1 MKISL
6 RRKISLF
13 FLGLLVI
20 SSVATIG
27 AVILAT
33 NNNVDIQAQEKLSVG
48 QRVFEQLMIERG
60 NQLFDSTAILVADY
74 GFKEAVTSG
83 DSATIQSALENNGTR
98 INADLILLLG
108 LGGEPVSAASHRS
121 TLSIKDFSF
130 SALLKIA
137 EKEGGVSAI
146 VLINEQI
153 YQLVMLPIEAPIT
166 VAWAVVG
173 IHIDN
178 EFANQ
183 LKELTN
189 LNVTF
194 GGGFGSNLSVEV
206 STLAEASIM
215 DSELFNRED
224 STYVAIEGSNEDYL
238 TLPVQ
243 LANTDRYRVEALLIT
258 SLTEANAR
266 FLSLKL
272 QMVLIASA
280 TLLLSVI
287 CTFFI
292 SRNVTRPIAKLV
304 AAARR
309 ISAGD
314 YQQPI
319 RLGESGTDEIG
330 VLSDSF
336 HTMQQGIAEREE
348 QLSFQAFHDGL
359 TGIANRTLIVQRL
372 VDLLKNPDSSSVSVL
387 RINIIQFKQVNDTFG
402 YKVGDSLLKAL
413 AEILVLCSGDRNL
426 TSRLSADEFAFL
438 LPNTNKKEVASRILS
453 LHEAILKPLAIDDVN
468 VKVNI
473 AIGVASYPDDGEQAE
488 QLLRRA
494 EIALNVARD
503 KKLSYVVYEHGQD
516 EDHLRE
522 ITLVNDLKVA
532 LEKNNL
538 AIYYQPKVDVK
549 LGRVTQVEALLRWI
563 HPDLGF
569 VSPEE
574 FITLAEQSGLMPA
587 LTDWVLETVFSQALQ
602 WQTNNIDVAIAVNLS
617 AYDLV
622 ETFPEITEALLVSK
636 GLKTDRVILEI
647 TESAVMQNPEEAIR
661 VLHRLRDIGFNLSID
676 DYGTGYSSLA
686 QLKNMPVNELKI
698 DKSFVMGLDDDEHD
712 QAIVSSTIELGHNIG
727 LTIVAEGV
735 ETLSTYRLLAQWG
748 CDKLQG
754 YYISRP
760 VPVDEFEAWLDTY
773 ECELLEE
780 AVG

>member
-1 MKISL
+1 ML
-6 RRKISLF
+6 L

-20 SSVATIG
+20 SAVATIG

-33 NNNVDIQAQEKLSVG
+33 NNNVKIQAEEKLSVG
-48 QRVFEQLMIERG
+48 QRVFEQLMVERG

-74 GFKEAVTSG
+74 GFKEAVTSN
-83 DSATIQSALENNGTR
+83 DIATIQSALENNGSR

-108 LGGEPVSAASHRS
+108 LDGTPISAASHRS
-121 TLSIKDFSF
+121 SSSINDFSF
-130 SALLKIA
+130 STLLATA
-137 EKEGGVSAI
+137 ENEGGVSAI

-153 YQLVMLPIEAPIT
+153 YQLVMLPVEAPIT

-194 GGGFGSNLSVEV
+194 AGGFGNNLSVEV

-215 DSELFNRED
+215 DSELFNRND
-224 STYVAIEGSNEDYL
+224 SMYIAIEGEDEDFL

-243 LANTDRYRVEALLIT
+243 LANTDQYRVEALLIT

-272 QMVLIASA
+272 QMVLIASV

-287 CTFFI
+287 CTFII
-292 SRNVTRPIAKLV
+292 SRNVTRPIARLV

-314 YQQPI
+314 YHQAI
-319 RLGESGTDEIG
+319 ALGESGTDEIG

-336 HTMQQGIAEREE
+336 HTMQQGIAQREE

-359 TGIANRTLIVQRL
+359 TGIANRSLILQRL
-372 VDLLKNPDSSSVSVL
+372 VELLKNPDTSYVSVL

-402 YKVGDSLLKAL
+402 YQVGDSLLKSV
-413 AEILVLCSGDRNL
+413 AEILVACNGDRNL
-426 TSRLSADEFAFL
+426 TSRLSADEFAIL
-438 LPNTNKKEVASRILS
+438 LPNANSGRVAAAVLS
-453 LHEAILKPLAIDDVN
+453 LHEAIRQPLAIDDVN
-468 VKVNI
+468 VKINI
-473 AIGVASYPDDGEQAE
+473 SIGVASYPKDGEQAE

-494 EIALNVARD
+494 EIALNIARD
-503 KKLSYVVYEHGQD
+503 KKLSYVDYEHGQD
-516 EDHLRE
+516 EDHLRQ
-522 ITLVNDLKVA
+522 ITLVNDLKIA
-532 LEKNNL
+532 LEKNHL
-538 AIYYQPKVDVK
+538 AMYYQPKVDVK
-549 LGRVTQVEALLRWI
+549 LGRVTQAEALLRWI
-563 HPDLGF
+563 HPELGF

-574 FITLAEQSGLMPA
+574 FIALAEQSGLMPA
-587 LTDWVLETVFSQALQ
+587 LTSWVLETVFSQASE
-602 WQTNNIDVAIAVNLS
+602 WQNSRIDVAIAVNLS

-622 ETFPEITEALLVSK
+622 ETFPEMTEALLVRK

-698 DKSFVMGLDDDEHD
+698 DKSFVMRLDEDEHD

-735 ETLSTYRLLAQWG
+735 ETLNTYRLLESWG

-760 VPVDEFEAWLDTY
+760 VPVDEFETWLAAY
-773 ECELLEE
+773 ENERSTIQFTD
-780 AVG
+780 